1 MDDTPEYTPVSRLAV
16 AALLVGCCAGLAVF
30 STICWAIP
38 LIGIALSVAAL
49 ADVQRPGGRK
59 AGGLA
64 ALTGL
69 ALAVGFGAQALSA
82 AAVGRWV
89 VGQRAEATA
98 VAWIDAVR
106 SDRLA
111 DAVALADRGGGATA
125 PPDENRAVEAL
136 AAQALVKA
144 VRACQPTARLGS
156 LTSRP
161 DERGDGS
168 WLVRGSLQPDAAGQG
183 DAVSFMIVVAPRT
196 VRRHRGFVE
205 RWGVVAFDLER

>member
-1 MDDTPEYTPVSRLAV
+1 MDDAPEYAPVSRLAV
-16 AALLVGCCAGLAVF
+16 AALLVGCSAGLAVF

-38 LIGIALSVAAL
+38 LVGIALSVAAL

-69 ALAVGFGAQALSA
+69 ALAVGFGAQAVSA

-89 VGQRAEATA
+89 AGQRAEATA
-98 VAWIDAVR
+98 VAWIEAVR
-106 SDRLA
+106 GDRLA
-111 DAVALADRGGGATA
+111 DAVALADRGGGVTA
-125 PPDENRAVEAL
+125 PPDEIRAVEAL
-136 AAQALVKA
+136 AAQAVVKA
-144 VRACQPTARLGS
+144 VQACQTTARLSG
-156 LTSRP
+156 LTTRP
-161 DERGDGS
+161 DERADGS

-183 DAVSFMIVVAPRT
+183 DAVAFRIVVAPQT

>member
-1 MDDTPEYTPVSRLAV
+1 MDDTPEYAPVSRLAV

-38 LIGIALSVAAL
+38 LVGIALSVAAL

-64 ALTGL
+64 ALAGL
-69 ALAVGFGAQALSA
+69 ALSVGFGAQAVSA
-82 AAVGRWV
+82 AAVSRWV
-89 VGQRAEATA
+89 AGQRAQATA
-98 VAWIDAVR
+98 VAWLEAVR
-106 SDRLA
+106 GDRLA
-111 DAVALADRGGGATA
+111 DAVALADRGGGLTA
-125 PPDENRAVEAL
+125 PPDETRAVEAL

-144 VRACQPTARLGS
+144 VQACPPTARLSGV
-156 LTSRP
+156 TTRP

-183 DAVSFMIVVAPRT
+183 DAVTVKIVVAPQT
-196 VRRHRGFVE
+196 VRRHRGSVE